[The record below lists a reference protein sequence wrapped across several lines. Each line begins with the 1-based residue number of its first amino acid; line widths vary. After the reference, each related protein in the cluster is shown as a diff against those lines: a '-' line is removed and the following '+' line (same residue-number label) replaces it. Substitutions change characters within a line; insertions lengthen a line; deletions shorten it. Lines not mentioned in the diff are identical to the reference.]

1 MAQGVR
7 GTGIS
12 GAERQR
18 RWRARQ
24 AALGIVATHDRKHRS
39 PDKGDPV
46 ICIDCEGTVAHEAA
60 TRVVRN
66 RTLCPRCTRSRELLN
81 LDTFAVALTRVNNLV
96 AVWDQEGDGP

>member
-1 MAQGVR
+1 MAKGVK

-24 AALGIVATHDRKHRS
+24 AALGIVVTHDRKQRS

-66 RTLCPRCTRSRELLN
+66 RTLCPRCTRSREILN
-81 LDTFAVALTRVNNLV
+81 IDTFAMALTRVDNLV
-96 AVWDQEGDGP
+96 AGWNQERES